1 MAKRL
6 ALTPHGHPVDWIRS
20 QFQAHASTIKALAWI
35 FVLSRLFFEEI
46 AGLAYVYLPHAWA
59 EYPAGVLG
67 TEAPLAYRVLI
78 RMWAHWDGQW
88 YLMIARQ
95 GYPYPQSTAFFP
107 LYPMLVRYLG
117 GSSVIGALAISW
129 CATALAVVMLYRLV
143 RLEFGDRVAWFSVL
157 ALLFFP
163 TSFYTQAVYSEAIFL
178 ALAVSSLYYL
188 RKGQYWWSGMLGG
201 LASLTGIYGVFL
213 AAPLAWTLWRTKGS
227 HLKSLAPVVLIPAG
241 VLLYMLYL
249 TPHFLDPLVFE
260 GAQKYWGRGT
270 IALFL
275 VTLWQGAVAA
285 YHAAGAAISP
295 QVLFQTGQPSQIV
308 MNFYSFGFAVYAL
321 AIFVT
326 TARWLPTYLLMYEG
340 LALLLPLSYPSAGYP
355 LLSLPRLILEAFPVF
370 IGTGLLLDRYSKAR
384 IPYFVVSVL
393 LAALF
398 VSLFATSHWVA

>member
-6 ALTPHGHPVDWIRS
+6 VITPHGHPVDWIQS

-46 AGLAYVYLPHAWA
+46 AGLAYVYLPHGWA

-188 RKGQYWWSGMLGG
+188 RLRLRLKS
-201 LASLTGIYGVFL
+201 F
-213 AAPLAWTLWRTKGS
+213 WRT
-227 HLKSLAPVVLIPAG
+227 
-241 VLLYMLYL
+241 
-249 TPHFLDPLVFE
+249 E
-260 GAQKYWGRGT
+260 R
-270 IALFL
+270 
-275 VTLWQGAVAA
+275 
-285 YHAAGAAISP
+285 
-295 QVLFQTGQPSQIV
+295 PSMCV
-308 MNFYSFGFAVYAL
+308 
-321 AIFVT
+321 
-326 TARWLPTYLLMYEG
+326 
-340 LALLLPLSYPSAGYP
+340 
-355 LLSLPRLILEAFPVF
+355 
-370 IGTGLLLDRYSKAR
+370 
-384 IPYFVVSVL
+384 
-393 LAALF
+393 
-398 VSLFATSHWVA
+398 